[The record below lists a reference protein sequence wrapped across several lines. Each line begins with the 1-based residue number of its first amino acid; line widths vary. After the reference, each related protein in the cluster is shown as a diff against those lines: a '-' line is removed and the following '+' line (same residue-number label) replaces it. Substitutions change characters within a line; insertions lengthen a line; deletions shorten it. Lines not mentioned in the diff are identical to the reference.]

1 MSATQPQ
8 IGIRGIGT
16 GPVAATVEVR
26 SLAAGERLRRAA
38 MGPALGVGVALIV
51 LPIPIVHLIV
61 PPVAL
66 VGGVVFGARRMLQ
79 RQLFGS
85 VRGPCPCCGIEQ
97 SFGLNGAEY
106 RLPQAL
112 KCHACLQL
120 LTLDHCDVP
129 PSSGG

>member
-38 MGPALGVGVALIV
+38 MRPALGVGIALIV

-66 VGGVVFGARRMLQ
+66 VGGVVVGVHRLLQ
-79 RQLFGS
+79 RDLFVG

-120 LTLDHCDVP
+120 LTLDHGIGSP
-129 PSSGG
+129 AAGG